1 MDKCLSIYDF
11 EHLSWTFIC
20 LTYKCPE
27 HFTSLSTIHFK
38 LTIIIMYC
46 ECFSLSPLSRL
57 KFCCLQ
63 LPQSVYSVGGFA
75 TETIIQRSATPAS
88 VLCPWVRNGHYAA
101 RSGAANPLTLD
112 LGFVPRGWTCR
123 GYTVDGPGN
132 RTSLICSCGRREK
145 TESD

>member
-1 MDKCLSIYDF
+1 MP
-11 EHLSWTFIC
+11 WTFYI
-20 LTYKCPE
+20 
-27 HFTSLSTIHFK
+27 TINNTFK

-46 ECFSLSPLSRL
+46 ECCSLSPLSRL
-57 KFCCLQ
+57 KFCFIQ

-75 TETIIQRSATPAS
+75 TEAIIQRSATPAS

-132 RTSLICSCGRREK
+132 RTSSVCSCGRRENL
-145 TESD
+145 SQIRGRGRAAPLPDMR